1 MSSIETGGPE
11 LPELGFYG
19 LAGHSDNPRDL
30 IEEVA
35 FAEKLGLGSVF
46 LSERFNY
53 KDAAAMA
60 GAVAAVT
67 TRLGIGTA
75 ATNHH
80 TRHPVVSAT
89 MAATVH
95 RMSEGRYCF
104 GLGRGVDFVWDLYGI
119 DRVTNARLKDASEV
133 LRKLWRGESFP
144 HDGPIGKFPHLF
156 TMSPLNERIPIL
168 MVAIGP
174 KSQEVAGRIADAVVL
189 HTFMTDETV
198 AAAVTRIRRSAEESG
213 RDPAS
218 VRIWACTAV
227 VDNALPADLQLKKSV
242 GRLSTYLQG
251 YGDVLVKTNGWDV
264 AELQRFRED
273 SVVKSIPGSAD
284 QNASVEQLEHI
295 RDKVIPASW
304 LAAYVTGSA
313 RSCAEQVAKQFSATG
328 VDSIIMHGATPSQLA
343 NVVEAYKH
351 LRPANMPKLPTNPGW
366 NHE

>member
-1 MSSIETGGPE
+1 MSSIDTGRPE

-19 LAGHSDNPRDL
+19 LAGHSDKPRDL
-30 IEEVA
+30 IEEVVL
-35 FAEKLGLGSVF
+35 AEQLGLGSVF

-53 KDAAAMA
+53 KDAVAMA
-60 GAVAAVT
+60 GAAAAVT

-75 ATNHH
+75 ATNYQ

-89 MAATVH
+89 MAATLH

-104 GLGRGVDFVWDLYGI
+104 GLGRGVDFLWDMYGL
-119 DRVTNARLKDASEV
+119 DRVTNAGLKDAAEV

-198 AAAVTRIRRSAEESG
+198 AAAVTRIRRSAEEGG
-213 RDPAS
+213 RDPSS

-227 VDNALPADLQLKKSV
+227 VDDALPLDLRLKKSV

-251 YGDVLVKTNGWDV
+251 YGDILVKTNGWD
-264 AELQRFRED
+264 AAALQRFRED
-273 SVVKSIPGSAD
+273 DVVKNIPGSTD
-284 QNASVEQLEHI
+284 QNASIEQLEHI
-295 RDKVIPASW
+295 RDKLIPASW
-304 LAAYVTGSA
+304 LTAYVNGSA
-313 RSCAEQVAKQFSATG
+313 RSCAEQLAKQFSDTG
-328 VDSIIMHGATPSQLA
+328 VDSIIMHGATPAQLA
-343 NVVEAYKH
+343 NVVEAYKRV
-351 LRPANMPKLPTNPGW
+351 RPVNIRKLPTNPGW

>member
-1 MSSIETGGPE
+1 MSNAETGGSE

-19 LAGHSDNPRDL
+19 LAGHSDKPRDL
-30 IEEVA
+30 VEEVA
-35 FAEKLGLGSVF
+35 LAEKLGLGSVF

-104 GLGRGVDFVWDLYGI
+104 GLGRGVDFVWDLYGL
-119 DRVTNARLKDASEV
+119 DRVTNARLKDASDV

-198 AAAVTRIRRSAEESG
+198 AAAVARIRRSAEESG
-213 RDPAS
+213 RDPSS

-227 VDNALPADLQLKKSV
+227 VDDALPEDLRLKKSV
-242 GRLSTYLQG
+242 GRLATYLQG
-251 YGDVLVKTNGWDV
+251 YGDVLVKTNGWD
-264 AELQRFRED
+264 AGALQRFRED
-273 SVVKSIPGSAD
+273 SIVKSIPGSAD
-284 QNASVEQLEHI
+284 QNASVEQLEHL

-304 LAAYVTGSA
+304 QAACVKGSA
-313 RSCAEQVAKQFSATG
+313 RSCAEQVAAQFSATG
-328 VDSIIMHGATPSQLA
+328 VDSIIMHGATPAQLA
-343 NVVEAYKH
+343 SVVEAYKNV
-351 LRPANMPKLPTNPGW
+351 RPANMRKLPTNPGW

>member
-1 MSSIETGGPE
+1 MSSIETAGPE

-30 IEEVA
+30 IEEVVL
-35 FAEKLGLGSVF
+35 AERLGLGSVF

-53 KDAAAMA
+53 KDAAVMA
-60 GAVAAVT
+60 GAAAAVT

-89 MAATVH
+89 MAATLH

-104 GLGRGVDFVWDLYGI
+104 GLGRGVDFVWDMYGL
-119 DRVTNARLKDASEV
+119 DRVTNAGLNDATDV

-198 AAAVTRIRRSAEESG
+198 AAAVIRIRRSAEESG
-213 RDPAS
+213 RDPSS

-227 VDNALPADLQLKKSV
+227 VDDALPQDLRLKKTV

-251 YGDVLVKTNGWDV
+251 YGDVLVKTNGWD
-264 AELQRFRED
+264 AAALQRFRED
-273 SVVKSIPGSAD
+273 SVVKSVPGSID
-284 QNASVEQLEHI
+284 QHASGEQLEHI
-295 RDKVIPASW
+295 RDKVIPAQW
-304 LAAYVTGSA
+304 QAACVTGSA
-313 RSCAEQVAKQFSATG
+313 RSCAEQVAKQFSDTG

-343 NVVEAYKH
+343 NVVEAYKGV
-351 LRPANMPKLPTNPGW
+351 RPINIRRLPTNPGW